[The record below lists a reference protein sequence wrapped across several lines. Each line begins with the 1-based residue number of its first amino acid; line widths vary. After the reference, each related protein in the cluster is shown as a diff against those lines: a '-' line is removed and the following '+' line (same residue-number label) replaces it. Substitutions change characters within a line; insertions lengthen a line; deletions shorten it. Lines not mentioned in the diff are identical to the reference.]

1 MKLKEI
7 IGAILMVILTISGV
21 LLTVA
26 VSVTCNINSEAIVN
40 SMTKS
45 DYLNKTEEETKLAL
59 KNYLSEEKLEE
70 VFKNISI
77 KSDIKEIANA
87 MENGTVKKQA
97 NAVKEHLTNEVISV
111 IDENVDEKSKNEFA
125 KQISDTY
132 IKTIFPV
139 TEFDLI
145 SSMYN
150 KYSDNIQFIT
160 VILAVIIIGIYIFL
174 ACSQKT
180 YKWNIISAY
189 NVIFINIML
198 VVFTFS
204 LNDIVIGNIRTTSV
218 INQIITGIRMK
229 MILITV
235 ITLVI
240 AILSNYVAYFRHK
253 KSKNMLNI
261 KGNR

>member
-1 MKLKEI
+1 MKVKEI
-7 IGAILMVILTISGV
+7 TGAILMVILTISGV
-21 LLTVA
+21 LLTIA

-40 SMTKS
+40 SMIKS

-70 VFKNISI
+70 VLKNVNI
-77 KSDIKEIANA
+77 KSDIKEIASA
-87 MENGTVKKQA
+87 MGSGTVTKQA
-97 NAVKEHLTNEVISV
+97 NAVKEHLTSEVISV

-150 KYSDNIQFIT
+150 KYSSNIQFIT
-160 VILAVIIIGIYIFL
+160 VILAVVIIGIYIFL

-198 VVFTFS
+198 VIFTFS
-204 LNDIVIGNIRTTSV
+204 LNDIVIGNVRTTSV
-218 INQIITGIRMK
+218 LNSLITNIRINIVIS
-229 MILITV
+229 ILITL
-235 ITLVI
+235 LVS
-240 AILSNYVAYFRHK
+240 ILSNYIAYFRHK
-253 KSKNMLNI
+253 KSK
-261 KGNR
+261 KQ